1 MADKSG
7 IQCLDAGRT
16 CGPQRRLEHRPEQAA
31 STEGRTVDVTAR
43 EFTMLEERLPAQE
56 ARSRLDRDGV
66 QDGLPLGR
74 LRGRA
79 VRPSDLGA
87 QPAADEQRAQAPRSL
102 CGEGTGHRARG
113 GKAEWRQRHVAH
125 EQKSGRGAQLRPDQR
140 ADHGARRAL
149 RGRFVRRCGK
159 GGHPGGFARAQVNP
173 ALEPGLHAFLRESN
187 LMTAHSRLTGGR
199 DKEVPVLSPARP
211 GRRARRSIALESR
224 RALGEPVEVPG
235 RPYTV
240 RAAQGL
246 GATAR
251 DGDCRRSPA
260 FFAQLTDAQPAD
272 EMPET
277 WS

>member
-31 STEGRTVDVTAR
+31 STEGRTVDLTAR
-43 EFTMLEERLPAQE
+43 ESTMLEARLPAQE

-199 DKEVPVLSPARP
+199 DNAMRFQCCLLLVPAAAL
-211 GRRARRSIALESR
+211 GGGIALESR
-224 RALGEPVEVPG
+224 RCPWRAGGSARAPLH
-235 RPYTV
+235 RPC
-240 RAAQGL
+240 RAG
-246 GATAR
+246 T
-251 DGDCRRSPA
+251 RSHCG
-260 FFAQLTDAQPAD
+260 
-272 EMPET
+272 
-277 WS
+277 